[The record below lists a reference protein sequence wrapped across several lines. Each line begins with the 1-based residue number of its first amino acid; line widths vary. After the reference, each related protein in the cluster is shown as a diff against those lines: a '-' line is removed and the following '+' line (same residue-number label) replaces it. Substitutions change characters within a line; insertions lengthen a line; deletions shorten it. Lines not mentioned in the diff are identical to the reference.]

1 MKTTT
6 KCILALVA
14 LAMMLPAGAL
24 ADDFQL
30 IPSLTVRGEYNDN
43 IFGSDDDEEWDF
55 ITTISPGLELIQR
68 TQRLDLRAAAKVSP
82 FFYSDNSDLND
93 VDQNY
98 RGSVGYKISE
108 LTRINANAGYDVSNR
123 PDRELETTGLVYSN
137 DRRDR
142 QDYSLGFDRALSEKT
157 AMAFSL
163 LYMQDSWDDVDS
175 DRQDLDMYG
184 AVLQFTH
191 DLSQSWHSTI
201 GRVNFGFTRYE
212 YDTSDVNY
220 YFTTVGFQHHFSEIV
235 NLIVDL
241 GARYT
246 KSDYSRQQLVFTPP
260 SSLEMRMVETS
271 DEDFGGVGK
280 AILEMRGELTRGSLQ
295 ISHDVAP
302 GGSSGSTVQRS
313 EAVLN
318 LRRRLTE
325 RSALSIAAGYYK
337 NKADRDEFSYDE
349 TDEDTLFF
357 RTGLR
362 WEFYQKCIL
371 EAGYSFSDRDDR
383 VDDETSTRNLVY
395 LQVSIGVP
403 LFE

>member
-1 MKTTT
+1 M
-6 KCILALVA
+6 ALVIV
-14 LAMMLPAGAL
+14 LPTGAL

-30 IPSLTVRGEYNDN
+30 TPSLTVRGEYNDN
-43 IFGSDDDEEWDF
+43 IFGSADDEESDF

-82 FFYSDNSDLND
+82 FFYADNSDWND

-98 RGSVGYKISE
+98 RGSVGYRISE
-108 LTRINANAGYDVSNR
+108 LTRINANAGYDISNR

-137 DRRDR
+137 DRRNR
-142 QDYSLGFDRALSEKT
+142 QDYGLGFDHTLSEKT

-163 LYMQDSWDDVDS
+163 RYMQDNWDDDVDS
-175 DRQDLDMYG
+175 DRQDLDMYS

-191 DLSQSWHSTI
+191 DLSQWLHSTI
-201 GRVNFGFTRYE
+201 GRINFGFTRYE
-212 YDTSDVNY
+212 YDASDINY
-220 YFTTVGFQHHFSEIV
+220 YFTTIGFQHHFSETV

-246 KSDYSRQQLVFTPP
+246 KSDYSRPQLV
-260 SSLEMRMVETS
+260 SLEMQMVETS

-280 AILEMRGELTRGSLQ
+280 AILEMRGELTRGSIQ

-337 NKADRDEFSYDE
+337 NKADRDEFSSDE

-357 RTGLR
+357 RTGFR

-383 VDDETSTRNLVY
+383 VDDETTRRNLVY

>member
-6 KCILALVA
+6 KCILALAA
-14 LAMMLPAGAL
+14 LVMMLPAGAL

-43 IFGSDDDEEWDF
+43 IFGSADGEEEDF
-55 ITTISPGLELIQR
+55 ITTVSPSLELIER

-82 FFYSDNSDLND
+82 FFYADNSDWND
-93 VDQNY
+93 IDQNY
-98 RGSVGYKISE
+98 KGNLGYRISE
-108 LTRINANAGYDVSNR
+108 LTGIHANAGYDVSNR
-123 PDRELETTGLVYSN
+123 PDRDLETTGLVYSN
-137 DRRDR
+137 NRRDQ
-142 QDYSLGFDRALSEKT
+142 QDYGLGFDHALSEKT
-157 AMAFSL
+157 AMGFSCRYL
-163 LYMQDSWDDVDS
+163 QETWDDVDS
-175 DRQDLDMYG
+175 DRQDLDMYST
-184 AVLQFTH
+184 ALQFTH
-191 DLSQSWHSTI
+191 DLSQWWHSTI
-201 GRVNFGFTRYE
+201 GRLNFGFARYE
-212 YDTSDVNY
+212 YDASDIDY
-220 YFTTVGFQHHFSEIV
+220 YFTTIGFQHGFSETV

-246 KSDYSRQQLVFTPP
+246 KSDYSRAQLVFTSP
-260 SSLEMRMVETS
+260 SSLEMRMVGTS

-280 AILEMRGELTRGSLQ
+280 AILEMQGELTRGSLR
-295 ISHDVAP
+295 ISHDVASA
-302 GGSSGSTVQRS
+302 GSSGSTVQRS

-318 LRRRLTE
+318 LRRRLAE

-357 RTGLR
+357 RTGIR
-362 WEFYQKCIL
+362 WEIYEKCIL
-371 EAGYSFSDRDDR
+371 EAGYSFSDTDDR
-383 VDDETSTRNLVY
+383 VDDENTRRNLVY